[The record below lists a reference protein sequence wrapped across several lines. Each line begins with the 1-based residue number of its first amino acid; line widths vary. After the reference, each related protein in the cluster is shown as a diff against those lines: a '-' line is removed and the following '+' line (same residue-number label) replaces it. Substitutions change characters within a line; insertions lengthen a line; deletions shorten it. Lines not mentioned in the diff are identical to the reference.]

1 MDCSNP
7 NLAMKAKWPS
17 TALWRRLVMLGARVA
32 PEFGEEPMA
41 EMPDPEI
48 RALQK
53 VSYAKRFARQ
63 QCVFP
68 PSSRVAQG
76 WKPQLNDDI
85 LGRVSVSHSMP
96 LR

>member
-41 EMPDPEI
+41 EMPNPEI

-53 VSYAKRFARQ
+53 VSYANALLGSNAY
-63 QCVFP
+63 FP
-68 PSSRVAQG
+68 QALVWHKDG
-76 WKPQLNDDI
+76 
-85 LGRVSVSHSMP
+85 SHNSMMTF
-96 LR
+96 